1 MSKYISRTKS
11 KLRFKHIAE
20 SEIEQLQGDPM
31 SNKVLA
37 DIIRRR
43 EALRNQQAQRS
54 NERERMLQAIHNH
67 KASAPAI
74 APQPKL
80 DEFEK
85 EYEAFIAEQR
95 RLKAEREAKE
105 AAKATEQSEGET
117 APVDKTII
125 VSDEPEVDV
134 AEPVFVGWETEGETE
149 PVKEV
154 KDEVISEADTTS
166 ENSEEIQIVETKPK
180 KKSKKKKVVEAV
192 ETVE

>member
-1 MSKYISRTKS
+1 MSKYISKTKS
-11 KLRFKHIAE
+11 KIIFKEIAE
-20 SEIEQLQGDPM
+20 KEIENLKQGDQM
-31 SNKVLA
+31 SNKILA

-95 RLKAEREAKE
+95 RLKEEREAKE
-105 AAKATEQSEGET
+105 AAIKAAAEQTET
-117 APVDKTII
+117 T
-125 VSDEPEVDV
+125 EPKVDV

-149 PVKEV
+149 PVEEV

-166 ENSEEIQIVETKPK
+166 ENSEEIQIDETKPK
-180 KKSKKKKVVEAV
+180 KKSKKKKVVEAT